1 MRILGTL
8 AVLGSLIAHEASAQ
22 RRDSLEITVAELEA
36 HLRFLASDLLEGR
49 GPATRGERL
58 TTAYLVSQL
67 QAAGVEPVMGSGK
80 EWLQP
85 VSILVHDPDPAAR
98 PGARV
103 TGPVTR
109 VLEHGR
115 DIRLGNYSSRPEV
128 SAGGELVFVGF
139 GIDAPVYHWNDLAGV
154 DLRGKV
160 AVGLIGE
167 PTLPGDTSRF
177 NGVRASRYSWMADKT
192 ADLERNGAIGV
203 LWVRP
208 AGSLS
213 SAAPGGARRLADAAR
228 DARMLFTGSLTDSVL
243 AALLPPGEGPLAG
256 LIAAASKPGF
266 KARPLGVRLDVQFK
280 TAPRTVTTS
289 NVIGTVRGT
298 DPALAGEHIVISS
311 HWDAYGIGTPVKGD
325 SINNGAM
332 DDGSGMIAEL
342 ALARVF
348 ARHPQ
353 PRSIT
358 FLFATSEEWGLLGA
372 EAFVGG
378 GPLRMDQVVANLNLD
393 DGPEIFGPKRDVA
406 PLGIEL
412 SSLGGMVDSLAKE
425 RGLRVTA
432 DPYPQEGF
440 FLRADNYP
448 FARAGVPALYMALG
462 THDVGHPDGWTDG
475 KVKEYMEQHYHRPSD
490 DYETVV
496 FDLAGSRQLAEFTR
510 DLTIAVA
517 RARSRPTWLPG
528 AEFSRGAIRP

>member
-1 MRILGTL
+1 MK
-8 AVLGSLIAHEASAQ
+8 
-22 RRDSLEITVAELEA
+22 D
-36 HLRFLASDLLEGR
+36 
-49 GPATRGERL
+49 
-58 TTAYLVSQL
+58 
-67 QAAGVEPVMGSGK
+67 
-80 EWLQP
+80 WLQP
-85 VSILVHDPDPAAR
+85 VSIVGHDPVPGDR
-98 PGARV
+98 PDARV
-103 TGPVTR
+103 TGRITR

-128 SAGGELVFVGF
+128 TGGGELVFVGF
-139 GIDAPVYHWNDLAGV
+139 GIDAAVYAWNDLAGV
-154 DLRGKV
+154 DLRGKI
-160 AVGLIGE
+160 AVGLLGE
-167 PTLPGDTSRF
+167 PSLPGDPARF
-177 NGVRASRYSWMADKT
+177 NDVRASRYSWTADKT
-192 ADLERNGAIGV
+192 ADLERKGAIGV
-203 LWVRP
+203 LWIRP

-213 SAAPGGARRLADAAR
+213 GAAPGGVHRLADAAR
-228 DARMLFTGSLTDSVL
+228 DGGMLFTGSLTDSVL
-243 AALLPPGEGPLAG
+243 AALLPAAEGPLAG
-256 LIAAASKPGF
+256 LMAAASKPGF
-266 KARPLGVRLDVQFK
+266 KARPLGVRLDVQFR
-280 TAPRTVTTS
+280 TLPRTVTTS

-298 DPALAGEHIVISS
+298 DPALADEHIVISS
-311 HWDAYGIGTPVKGD
+311 HWDAYGIGTPVNGD

-358 FLFATSEEWGLLGA
+358 FLFTTSEEWGLLGA
-372 EAFVGG
+372 EAFVRG

-393 DGPEIFGPKRDVA
+393 DGAEIFGPKSDVA

-412 SSLGGMVDSLAKE
+412 SSLGHTVDSVAAE

-440 FLRADNYP
+440 FLRADNFP
-448 FARAGVPALYMALG
+448 FARAGVPALYLALG
-462 THDVGHPDGWTDG
+462 TDDVGHPAGWTDG

-496 FDLAGSRQLAEFTR
+496 FDLAGSRQLALFTR

-517 RARSRPTWLPG
+517 RARSRPKWLPG
-528 AEFSRGAIRP
+528 AEFSRDAIRP